1 MQISA
6 ALQRVQTWSN
16 PEAEIA
22 LSLNRLSAS
31 HCTAVVEGSSSARHC
46 GADLCCTL
54 MSAQLEKS
62 RAEIALSL
70 NKTKYLPLNKQ
81 WWRGQQYK
89 VLRSIWQERA
99 GEAAARAQ
107 VHMTAR
113 VAVEHSS
120 TAGWGSRCWTPR
132 YTQQHKLLRSLWW
145 KQAVEAAP
153 RLLQSDTLPMY
164 LVIKILQYLT
174 WVSG

>member
-1 MQISA
+1 MPGNEELWGIPLCKGYIKGCFSAIS
-6 ALQRVQTWSN
+6 
-16 PEAEIA
+16 
-22 LSLNRLSAS
+22 
-31 HCTAVVEGSSSARHC
+31 
-46 GADLCCTL
+46 ADLCCTL

-99 GEAAARAQ
+99 GEAAARAL
-107 VHMTAR
+107 VRTTAQ
-113 VAVEHSS
+113 VAVEHSG
-120 TAGWGSRCWTPR
+120 TAGWGSRCWTLR
-132 YTQQHKLLRSLWW
+132 YAQQHKLLRSLWW

-153 RLLQSDTLPMY
+153 RLLESDLFER
-164 LVIKILQYLT
+164 
-174 WVSG
+174 

>member
-1 MQISA
+1 
-6 ALQRVQTWSN
+6 
-16 PEAEIA
+16 
-22 LSLNRLSAS
+22 
-31 HCTAVVEGSSSARHC
+31 
-46 GADLCCTL
+46 

-107 VHMTAR
+107 VRTTAQ
-113 VAVEHSS
+113 VAGEHSGI
-120 TAGWGSRCWTPR
+120 AGWGSRCWTPR
-132 YTQQHKLLRSLWW
+132 YTRQHKLLRSLRW
-145 KQAVEAAP
+145 KQAMEAAP
-153 RLLQSDTLPMY
+153 RLLESDLLERQIVCIAHKQSW
-164 LVIKILQYLT
+164 LQ
-174 WVSG
+174 VSQPNTQVKYWSISVTRYIGNVSDCICNICK